1 MSRLIKLFG
10 IFFKISL
17 DINSY
22 VFVISMDI
30 LNEGIKDEVI
40 CFCMS
45 WSSGFWRW
53 IFSFSYVFAYWCSCS
68 FSAKQFTM
76 EVLCVLK
83 VVPLQLHLNN
93 WASMVSIEC
102 ESHPLSVS
110 TLLHCSSCQ
119 ISSHSTHP
127 VKQVSWLSQPK
138 SCLPYTLLYKLKL
151 HFSKS

>member
-45 WSSGFWRW
+45 WSSGF
-53 IFSFSYVFAYWCSCS
+53 
-68 FSAKQFTM
+68 
-76 EVLCVLK
+76 
-83 VVPLQLHLNN
+83 
-93 WASMVSIEC
+93 
-102 ESHPLSVS
+102 
-110 TLLHCSSCQ
+110 
-119 ISSHSTHP
+119 
-127 VKQVSWLSQPK
+127 
-138 SCLPYTLLYKLKL
+138 
-151 HFSKS
+151 